1 MLSDSPRGSGF
12 EHSSFFSARMV
23 KELMQ
28 PLGGKSA
35 DRGQVVGLGVS
46 AEIGFFASQAKGQN
60 LHFALTT
67 FSVTPAAQLAP
78 PEAEDQPN
86 GLITSF
92 LLRRRR
98 GAQDVGMARELR
110 LEFPGACYHVINRGN
125 YRHHVFGPAGAQ
137 IAFETCLSRPA
148 RSRVGCCTRLWSW
161 ATTTTSQ
168 WKRGRPILRSPVPF
182 LIQNQPTLPVGRQ
195 LRPTDSSRIS
205 QSRFL
210 GGV

>member
-92 LLRRRR
+92 LLRLRR

-125 YRHHVFGPAGAQ
+125 YRHHVSGPAGHRSR
-137 IAFETCLSRPA
+137 SRPA
-148 RSRVGCCTRLWSW
+148 FSRRVRGRVGCCTRLWSW
-161 ATTTTSQ
+161 ANTTSSRC
-168 WKRGRPILRSPVPF
+168 KRGRPILGSPCYF
-182 LIQNQPTLPVGRQ
+182 
-195 LRPTDSSRIS
+195 
-205 QSRFL
+205 
-210 GGV
+210 